1 MTHGP
6 EKKVKDAIRALL
18 NSIGAYYY
26 MPVPVGFG
34 RQGIDFFVCYQGKF
48 YGIEAKRADG
58 LSKGPTKRQ
67 ETCMREIAEAGGGV
81 CIEDTIEC
89 TNVRRMMGI

>member
-18 NSIGAYYY
+18 NSVGAYYY

-34 RQGIDFFVCYQGKF
+34 RQTLDFLVCWRGAF

-58 LSKGPTKRQ
+58 RGRVTPRQ
-67 ETCMREIAEAGGGV
+67 ETCMREIAEAGGGA

-89 TNVRRMMGI
+89 INVRRMMGI